1 MNYLE
6 QIIETK
12 KSEVEKLDSLDNYK
26 RKVKENTRTD
36 IRKIEWT
43 NNLDV
48 IAEIKRKSPSKG
60 ELAQIVDPCALAKKY
75 EQGGAALV
83 SVLTDEEYFGAK
95 TDDLANVRN
104 SIKLPVLRKDFIVD
118 ERQIFQSYL
127 MGADA
132 ILLIIDAIGNEKL
145 AIFYKLAKSLGLEVL
160 VEAHDSSQ
168 YKYANEII
176 GANLIGINT
185 RDLKTFKEDTQAMK
199 YILLNRNKDIV
210 NVWESGISTIS
221 DAQVANEYGADALL
235 IGQALVQS
243 GNSIKFIKD
252 IRHI

>member
-26 RKVKENTRTD
+26 RKVKENPRTD

-132 ILLIIDAIGNEKL
+132 ILLIIDAI
-145 AIFYKLAKSLGLEVL
+145 AKSLGLEVL